1 LAEIID
7 LETHTD
13 KRGNLTV
20 FEKLFDIK
28 RVFWLY
34 GCDGSVRGGHRH
46 KKTRQLAVCL
56 RGYCDIDLYSY
67 TLVLDNPQVGLLIE
81 PEDWHTMILSKDCI
95 LMVFCST
102 EFDEND
108 YVFPA
113 CANKECQN
121 YREMYYPNNC
131 AWFTILADHT
141 VKLLGKGKCEDYIEG
156 EMKNDY
162 FLINQRDFK
171 RND

>member
-1 LAEIID
+1 LAKIID
-7 LETHTD
+7 LKTHTD

-20 FEKLFDIK
+20 IEKLPFDIK
-28 RVFWLY
+28 RVFYIY

-46 KKTRQLAVCL
+46 KETRQLAVCL
-56 RGYCDIDLYSY
+56 RGYCDIDIGFS
-67 TLVLDNPQVGLLIE
+67 VCLDNPQIGLLIE
-81 PEDWHTMILSKDCI
+81 PEDWHSMVLSKDCI
-95 LMVFCST
+95 LMVFCDT

-108 YVFPA
+108 YIYPA

-141 VKLLGKGKCEDYIEG
+141 VRLLGKGCPDYIEG
-156 EMKNDY
+156 EGNDY

-171 RND
+171 